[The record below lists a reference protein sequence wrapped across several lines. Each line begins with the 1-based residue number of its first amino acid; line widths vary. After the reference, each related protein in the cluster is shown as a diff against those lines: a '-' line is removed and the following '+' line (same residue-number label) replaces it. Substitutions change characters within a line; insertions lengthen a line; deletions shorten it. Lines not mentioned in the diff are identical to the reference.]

1 LNLAPAQIARFVPE
15 VLYYDSSVEV
25 LQSALR
31 HGVDVKEVK
40 HALRN
45 AVVVEEV
52 AEDPI
57 RYLVLGPDR
66 AGRLLELIVMDRPQ
80 GPAVIHAM
88 PMRPKYRHLIPES
101 P

>member
-1 LNLAPAQIARFVPE
+1 M
-15 VLYYDSSVEV
+15 EV

-31 HGVDVKEVK
+31 HGVEVEEIE

-57 RYLVLGPDR
+57 RYLVLGPDA

-80 GPAVIHAM
+80 GPAMIHAM

-101 P
+101 S